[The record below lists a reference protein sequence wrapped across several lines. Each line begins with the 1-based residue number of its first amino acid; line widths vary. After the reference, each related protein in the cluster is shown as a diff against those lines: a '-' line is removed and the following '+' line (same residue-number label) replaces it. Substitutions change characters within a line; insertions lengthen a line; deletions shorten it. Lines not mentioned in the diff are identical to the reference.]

1 MKSRATTLFGIA
13 ILCLFQLCLS
23 SCGDDDLKKAA
34 PLSAKEKL
42 ILNRDRT
49 IGVEIIYSDSALV
62 KAKATAPIL
71 DKITPKSGAI
81 YQEMPEGVK
90 INFLNE
96 KQAVKGSVT
105 SDYAIQRESEKLVI
119 FKRNVIVVNEGL
131 TFNTEELTWDQNK
144 RMFFAPSGVVT
155 KPDGTMVNA
164 NNFSATEDFSVFK
177 FEQGFGETYLD
188 KKFGE

>member
-1 MKSRATTLFGIA
+1 MKSRAITLSGIA
-13 ILCLFQLCLS
+13 VLCLFQLCLS

-34 PLSAKEKL
+34 PLSAKDKL

-49 IGVEIIYSDSALV
+49 IGVEIIYSDSAMV

-71 DKITPKSGAI
+71 DKITPKNGAV
-81 YQEMPEGVK
+81 YQEMPDGVK

-96 KQAVKGSVT
+96 QQGIKGSVT

-119 FKRNVIVVNEGL
+119 FKRNVIVVNEEL

-144 RMFFAPSGVVT
+144 RMFFSPSGVVT
-155 KPDGTMVNA
+155 KPDGTVINA
-164 NNFSATEDFSVFK
+164 VNFSATEDFSIFK